1 MSYVPLFMQQPSSAH
16 VMCLWFAGPIEF
28 TSMIGN
34 PRSDTAFL
42 ALLKKETSPATRK
55 AAPKQA
61 AKAELTE
68 GQIRKLKLKESD
80 VAKVTREGI
89 SHLQFH
95 PTSTDLVI
103 ATGDKQGHIALWD
116 VDKKTTQEACAPPL
130 CSHVYCQIVRTPSA
144 GCVKRNGH
152 AHTSSFC
159 NTPRQATA

>member
-1 MSYVPLFMQQPSSAH
+1 MLGITQQISSHMPRSMQQQCSAH
-16 VMCLWFAGPIEF
+16 AMSLWVAGPMAF

-42 ALLKKETSPATRK
+42 ALLKKETSATTRK
-55 AAPKQA
+55 AAPKQT

-68 GQIRKLKLKESD
+68 NQIKKLKPKESD

-116 VDKKTTQEACAPPL
+116 VDKKTTQEACSLLPL
-130 CSHVYCQIVRTPSA
+130 LPCLQSDRHEIPCR
-144 GCVKRNGH
+144 G
-152 AHTSSFC
+152 
-159 NTPRQATA
+159 

>member
-1 MSYVPLFMQQPSSAH
+1 MNDVAPSMQQQSSAH
-16 VMCLWFAGPIEF
+16 VMWLWVAGPMDF

-42 ALLKKETSPATRK
+42 ALLKRETSPAMRK

-116 VDKKTTQEACAPPL
+116 VDKKTTQEARTPPL
-130 CSHVYCQIVRTPSA
+130 CCHVDRQVLRTPS
-144 GCVKRNGH
+144 CRR
-152 AHTSSFC
+152 C
-159 NTPRQATA
+159 QED